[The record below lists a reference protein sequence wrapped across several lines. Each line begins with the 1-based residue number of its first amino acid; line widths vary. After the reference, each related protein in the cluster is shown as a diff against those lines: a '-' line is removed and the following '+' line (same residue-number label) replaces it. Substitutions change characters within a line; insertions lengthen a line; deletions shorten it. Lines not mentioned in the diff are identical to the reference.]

1 MNTFYSCRSKTM
13 ELINRISKGQNLIP
27 RTRKVISKVQFALTK
42 LQDIN
47 ICELFKT
54 NIQDLTYLFLELSL
68 SSVSIGWLTYK
79 QLFKTKET
87 KNFKFQENRHVA
99 SKQVDRFSVPL
110 DQEYLWEQVQQAD
123 WGRNFK
129 QFLTSSNKITV

>member
-1 MNTFYSCRSKTM
+1 M
-13 ELINRISKGQNLIP
+13 
-27 RTRKVISKVQFALTK
+27 SKVQFALTK

-54 NIQDLTYLFLELSL
+54 NIQDLTYLFLDFSL
-68 SSVSIGWLTYK
+68 SSLSIGWHRYK
-79 QLFKTKET
+79 HLFKTKET

-110 DQEYLWEQVQQAD
+110 DQEYRWEQVQQAD
-123 WGRNFK
+123 WGRNFE